1 MFVEKRVYTVKPGGV
16 PIYMKIYEEFGYAPQ
31 SKHLGQPVGWYF
43 SEVGGLNQITHMWQY
58 EDLKDRSARRASMQ
72 ADPDWHVYLGKI
84 KEADILLAQE
94 NEILV
99 PAPWSPE
106 LRDA

>member
-1 MFVEKRVYTVKPGGV
+1 MFVEKRVYTLKPGGV
-16 PIYMKIYEEFGYAPQ
+16 PTYMKLYEEFGYKTQ

-58 EDLKDRSARRASMQ
+58 EDLNDRATRRAAMQ
-72 ADPDWHVYLGKI
+72 ADPDWQVYIKKI
-84 KEADILLAQE
+84 ADAKILLSQE
-94 NEILV
+94 NELLV